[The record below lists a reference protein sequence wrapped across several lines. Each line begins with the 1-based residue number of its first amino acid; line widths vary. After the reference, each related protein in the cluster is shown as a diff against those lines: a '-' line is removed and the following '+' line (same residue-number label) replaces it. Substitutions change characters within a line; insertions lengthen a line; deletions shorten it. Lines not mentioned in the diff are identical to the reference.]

1 MSVSRFRSASD
12 GRSLDINHGA
22 KKASQV
28 IAPNE
33 LLTRDSNGLLIPAVT
48 TTKRVVGAS
57 LSTVLA
63 TDDNY
68 ATTDEIQYDSAKDGD
83 EFIMA
88 VDDAGTAGFVAG
100 VERAIVDSKTIQAA
114 APGGGEGRLVRVVKV
129 ITADDLAVVTLITN
143 ADSDNT

>member
-1 MSVSRFRSASD
+1 MSVSRYRSASD

-28 IAPNE
+28 IALNE
-33 LLTRDSNGLLIPAVT
+33 LLTRDANGLLIPAVT
-48 TTKRVVGAS
+48 ASLTTVGVS

-68 ATTDEIQYDSAKDGD
+68 ATTDDIQFDSAKDGD

-88 VDDAGTAGFVAG
+88 VNDAGTAGFVAG
-100 VERAIVDSKTIQAA
+100 VERAIIDSKTIKGAVA
-114 APGGGEGRLVRVVKV
+114 GAGEGRLVRVVKV
-129 ITADDLAVVTLITN
+129 LTADDLAIVTLVTN

>member
-1 MSVSRFRSASD
+1 MSVSRYRSASD
-12 GRSLDINHGA
+12 GRSMDINHGA

-28 IAPNE
+28 IALNE

-48 TTKRVVGAS
+48 TSLTTVGVS

-68 ATTDEIQYDSAKDGD
+68 TSTDDIQYDAAKDGD

-88 VDDAGTAGFVAG
+88 VDDAGTVGFVAG

-114 APGGGEGRLVRVVKV
+114 AAGAGEGRLVRVVKV
-129 ITADDLAVVTLITN
+129 LTDDDLAVVTLVTN